1 MSNVSV
7 SAVVVKGIDYEVLK
21 CFYASV
27 KNKKHGIKTDL
38 LSSM

>member
-1 MSNVSV
+1 MSNVSE

-21 CFYASV
+21 YVFMLQQR
-27 KNKKHGIKTDL
+27 IKTDL